1 MYNEI
6 SWPCPICGYATG
18 VCETVKHNKY
28 IIRKR
33 RCKKNPEHRND
44 TIEIRK
50 VDIPEIEMALAELE
64 EDADE

>member
-1 MYNEI
+1 MPIEI
-6 SWPCPICGYATG
+6 NWPCPICGYATAIYETQK
-18 VCETVKHNKY
+18 CEKY

-50 VDIPEIEMALAELE
+50 VDIPEIEIALANIEC
-64 EDADE
+64 D